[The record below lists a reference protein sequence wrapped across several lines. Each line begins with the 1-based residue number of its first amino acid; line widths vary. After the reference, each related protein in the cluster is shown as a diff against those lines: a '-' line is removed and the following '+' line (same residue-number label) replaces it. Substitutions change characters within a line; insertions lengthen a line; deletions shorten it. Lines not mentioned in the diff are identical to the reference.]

1 MEMKVNEGAA
11 VLAEPPVQET
21 ELPVQESAPEK
32 VNSLQLKNKRRKRI
46 ILGVKYFFCAIFVV
60 VLLFPFLFMVMKSFM
75 SAEET
80 MSGTPV
86 HFFPKSFTL
95 ENYGVIGQFLPNLG
109 NTLLIIVINATFIP
123 LSACFVAFP
132 LARRS
137 FTGKRVMFS
146 IIMSTIMIPSTV
158 LMIPQY
164 ILFRQLGFYDKLI
177 SQWIGCFWGGGAL
190 NIFLVIQFMRGF
202 PREMDEAARIDGA
215 NDFQIF
221 FHIILPLCSNI
232 ILFISITAINGYW
245 MDFQGP
251 LIFLKTESKYT
262 VGLAFYYFYNDLLS
276 QGSVIANEA
285 RVQLM
290 AMSVFMSL
298 VPMVLYFFFQDK
310 MVGGI
315 KLGAV
320 KG

>member
-1 MEMKVNEGAA
+1 METKINELVPSEALGNDSLPDNNLQKKSKTKKKVL
-11 VLAEPPVQET
+11 LA
-21 ELPVQESAPEK
+21 
-32 VNSLQLKNKRRKRI
+32 
-46 ILGVKYFFCAIFVV
+46 VKYVFSAIFVV
-60 VLLFPFLFMVMKSFM
+60 ILIFPFLFMIMKSFM

-80 MSGTPV
+80 MTGIPV
-86 HFFPKSFTL
+86 HFFPQHFTF
-95 ENYGVIGQFLPNLG
+95 ENYKIIGRFLPNLG
-109 NTLLIIVINATFIP
+109 NTLIIIAINATFIP

-137 FTGKRVMFS
+137 FTGKKVVFS
-146 IIMSTIMIPSTV
+146 VIMSTIMIPSTV
-158 LMIPQY
+158 TMIPSY
-164 ILFRQLGFYDKLI
+164 ILFRQFGFYDKLV
-177 SQWIGCFWGGGAL
+177 SQWIGAFWGGGAL

-221 FHIILPLCSNI
+221 LYIILPLCANI
-232 ILFISITAINGYW
+232 ILFIAITAVNGYW

-251 LIFLKTESKYT
+251 LVFLKSESKYT
-262 VGLAFYYFYNDLLS
+262 VGLAFYYFYNDLLT

-290 AMSVFMSL
+290 AMAVFMSL
-298 VPMVLYFFFQDK
+298 VPMLLYFLFQDK

>member
-1 MEMKVNEGAA
+1 METKINEAA
-11 VLAEPPVQET
+11 PAA
-21 ELPVQESAPEK
+21 APDA
-32 VNSLQLKNKRRKRI
+32 VNSLQKKTKRRRTV
-46 ILGVKYFFCAIFVV
+46 LLCVKYAFCAVFVV
-60 VLLFPFLFMVMKSFM
+60 ILLFPFLFMVMKSFM

-80 MSGTPV
+80 MAGNPV
-86 HFFPKSFTL
+86 HFFPQKFTF
-95 ENYGVIGQFLPNLG
+95 ENYAIIGRFLPNLL
-109 NTLLIIVINATFIP
+109 NTLIIIAINATFIP

-132 LARRS
+132 LARRE
-137 FTGKRVMFS
+137 FTGKKIMFS

-164 ILFRQLGFYDKLI
+164 ILFRQLGFYDKLV

-251 LIFLKTESKYT
+251 LVFLKTESKYT

-276 QGSVIANEA
+276 QGSVVANEA

-290 AMSVFMSL
+290 AMAVFMSL
-298 VPMVLYFFFQDK
+298 VPMILYFFFQDK
-310 MVGGI
+310 MIGGI

>member
-1 MEMKVNEGAA
+1 METKIN
-11 VLAEPPVQET
+11 
-21 ELPVQESAPEK
+21 ESAPLAAPDS
-32 VNSLQLKNKRRKRI
+32 NSLQKKTKTAKRVLLAVKYVLSALFVI
-46 ILGVKYFFCAIFVV
+46 ILI
-60 VLLFPFLFMVMKSFM
+60 FPFLFMIMKSFM

-80 MSGTPV
+80 MTGVPV
-86 HFFPKSFTL
+86 HFFPQHFTFA
-95 ENYGVIGQFLPNLG
+95 NYAIIGQFMPNLI
-109 NTLLIIVINATFIP
+109 NTLIIIAINATFIP

-132 LARRS
+132 LARRN
-137 FTGKRVMFS
+137 FTGKKVVFS
-146 IIMSTIMIPSTV
+146 VIMSTIMIPSTV
-158 LMIPQY
+158 LMIPSY
-164 ILFRQLGFYDKLI
+164 ILFRQFGFYDKLV
-177 SQWIGCFWGGGAL
+177 SQWIGAFWGGGAL

-221 FHIILPLCSNI
+221 FYIILPLCSNI
-232 ILFISITAINGYW
+232 ILFIAITAVNGYW

-251 LIFLKTESKYT
+251 LLYLKSESKYT

-290 AMSVFMSL
+290 AMSVFMSI
-298 VPMVLYFFFQDK
+298 VPMLLYFLFQDK
-310 MVGGI
+310 MIGGI